1 MKTQSLLMPKAW
13 VNTIVLAG
21 LGVLTTATTLHAADG
36 NSIVDDSA
44 VAAITYIGDEDPETF
59 LPPSVAFDEE
69 IDEVSQVGFADLWDK
84 NSSSCDS
91 ACDACGESSNYCC
104 CQPWWAHRCGV
115 FAEFLLLRPGSTDF
129 IYAVEQNDVTPGAF
143 PTGPVGRVNIDSSAG
158 GRLGF
163 SICAS
168 QCTSL
173 EVIYTGWEGST
184 SDSITANG
192 GNVLNS
198 QVVHPSG
205 VTTGSTSLVSSAD
218 YSMDFQTLDLAYRH
232 IWRANDCYAINWMGG
247 FRYGNMTQD
256 LTARQDVATATGL
269 VTVDTDVDFDGFG
282 LLLGLDAERRS
293 CRTGLMCYSKALT
306 SFLAG
311 DWKGRYRQTEQIGLG
326 VVGNEY
332 EDYRVTPVM
341 ELELGIGWRS
351 PCGRCRASVGYL
363 TTAWY
368 DAVSTREYVNAVR
381 SNNYVNV
388 DETITFSGLTAG
400 LEANF

>member
-1 MKTQSLLMPKAW
+1 MKIQSLFTPKAW
-13 VNTIVLAG
+13 VNTLVLAG
-21 LGVLTTATTLHAADG
+21 LGVLVNTNLLHAEDT
-36 NSIVDDSA
+36 NSDEQSEI
-44 VAAITYIGDEDPETF
+44 AIATYVGD
-59 LPPSVAFDEE
+59 DEE
-69 IDEVSQVGFADLWDK
+69 AETVLPLAAALEEEMNEVSQVGFADMWDK
-84 NSSSCDS
+84 GSSCDS
-91 ACDACGESSNYCC
+91 ACDGCGETKCC

-129 IYAVEQNDVTPGAF
+129 IYAIEQNDTTPGAF

-173 EVIYTGWEGST
+173 ELIYTGWEGST
-184 SDSITANG
+184 SDSITAAS

-218 YSMDFQTLDLAYRH
+218 FDMDFQTLDLAYRH
-232 IWRANDCYAINWMGG
+232 IWRANDRYAINWMGG
-247 FRYGNMTQD
+247 FRYGNMSQD
-256 LTARQDVATATGL
+256 LIARQDVATATGL
-269 VTVDTDVDFDGFG
+269 VTVDTDVDFEGFG

-293 CRTGLMCYSKALT
+293 CRTGLMCYSKALS

-311 DWKGRYRQTEQIGLG
+311 DWKGRYRQTEQIGSG
-326 VVGNEY
+326 VVANEY
-332 EDYRVTPVM
+332 EDYRVTPVL

-368 DAVSTREYVNAVR
+368 DSVSTREYVNAVR

-400 LEANF
+400 IEANF